1 MTARLPRGRI
11 IHFPSREPWTPPRW
25 RAVRI
30 GQLAENPAGLRQ
42 LERLVIR
49 FLRRGWRLL
58 RALDE
63 QPGMDLDEVEDGP
76 LLALLA
82 LDGTWLDLLCRIAR
96 HEVGPARVRELVV
109 DVRRL
114 SREQTRLRQ
123 AVYDHLAPDLRRR
136 IAASEQSQEVSDHEV
151 RQAVVDM
158 LVVLDD
164 EEEPPVG
171 DDFSPALLRGV
182 ASSALLTEVNTAQRH
197 AWEARPLP
205 VRHGPLRGSPSS
217 AGRHRLPLGPPHDR
231 PPRARGCGG
240 TASRSGRRAGL
251 GGRRARAVLPLAAA
265 GGALPAVQLR
275 EAYGSELDDG
285 WFWRDRPPTSA
296 LGRCRSAG
304 LVFVGLL
311 GPDGSQA
318 VVAVVPREL
327 REGLA
332 RRLDVRLG

>member
-205 VRHGPLRGSPSS
+205 VRHGLRACLRG
-217 AGRHRLPLGPPHDR
+217 LPLEWLDAIVYRSGLPMTGR
-231 PPRARGCGG
+231 RRARED
-240 TASRSGRRAGL
+240 AVWRHLAMPAGL
-251 GGRRARAVLPLAAA
+251 DAALASVDAGARAVLAALLAA

-275 EAYGSELDDG
+275 RGDDG
-285 WFWRDRPPTSA
+285 
-296 LGRCRSAG
+296 LRSH
-304 LVFVGLL
+304 L
-311 GPDGSQA
+311 
-318 VVAVVPREL
+318 
-327 REGLA
+327 
-332 RRLDVRLG
+332 